1 MNSEWFSWHCPST
14 LGKTKIWKWTC
25 RCCECHFK
33 IQEQPFLSS
42 QQFHRKSG
50 WRYWMSPSCL
60 PHWRPM
66 MLASESRL
74 VPGDSQIPHDQR
86 NRVWFQCL
94 CDNFRIFD
102 IAVLVQCACFICTK
116 WRSDWSPFAFAH
128 WSVHV
133 SNCLLWKREKH
144 LWTPWIFYPNLVGE
158 ARENGGLC
166 AHDWNG
172 YEMPKPI
179 GDQSLLYTDAGIM
192 RLVAL
197 WLKWSSIRAN
207 VESPQMNWIATCAT
221 CGWEDH
227 VKGLINKPNR

>member
-33 IQEQPFLSS
+33 IQEQPFHSS

-94 CDNFRIFD
+94 CDNFRFD
-102 IAVLVQCACFICTK
+102 IAVLVCACFICTK

-128 WSVHV
+128 PYMSQTAFG
-133 SNCLLWKREKH
+133 NERN
-144 LWTPWIFYPNLVGE
+144 TY
-158 ARENGGLC
+158 GLHEFSTRIWLTVC
-166 AHDWNG
+166 TWWNG